1 MAEKLKTETFVVSYV
16 KRKSFRVIG
25 QSVGVSASP
34 VVLVEVAWIP
44 RLGTITPLELDIT
57 YGTAD
62 PDVTSTMEFYMTLVD
77 VNNLPLIEAVAE
89 RSIWGTMVNWVVH
102 DLTGVIQTM
111 MRDTADFFHP
121 ASFSYSELAD
131 FTQRSVVAILAN
143 TEVNTQ
149 EATVIGVCYFA
160 VDLIQRVFGSDSA
173 TFNESDSK
181 WIDDFADEE
190 EADYDD

>member
-1 MAEKLKTETFVVSYV
+1 MPHRTENFVVSYI
-16 KRKSFRVIG
+16 KRKSFRVIAE
-25 QSVGVSASP
+25 SVGVSASP

-57 YGTAD
+57 YGTTD
-62 PDVTSTMEFYMTLVD
+62 PDVTSTMEFYLALVD
-77 VNNLPLIEAVAE
+77 ISNVPLIESVAE
-89 RSIWGTMVNWVVH
+89 RSIWGAMVNWVVH

-111 MRDTADFFHP
+111 MRDTADFFNP

-131 FTQRSVVAILAN
+131 FTQRSVLALLAN

-149 EATVIGVCYFA
+149 EATVIGVCYFQ
-160 VDLIQRVFGSDSA
+160 VDLLQRVFGSDSA
-173 TFNESDSK
+173 TFNDSDSG

-190 EADYDD
+190 EASYD